1 MMPSSLIHDRSDT
14 RFSCWVL
21 PAAPTLT
28 SGYCDP
34 PQSHRQSCPATRMTL
49 VHPYDQ
55 PLAHFRNRTERT
67 AFGHRRPEG

>member
-34 PQSHRQSCPATRMTL
+34 PQSHRQS
-49 VHPYDQ
+49 HPYDQ